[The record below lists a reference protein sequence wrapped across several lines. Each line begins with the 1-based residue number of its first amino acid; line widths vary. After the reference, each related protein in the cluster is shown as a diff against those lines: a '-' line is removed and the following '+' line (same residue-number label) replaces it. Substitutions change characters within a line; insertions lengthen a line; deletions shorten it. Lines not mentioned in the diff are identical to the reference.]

1 MTVRVH
7 PALTLGIP
15 GVLRRLSR
23 HRRLTDAAADLP
35 PAWHL
40 HRSMKGPQALQGPVT
55 IAGDHTNVAGTQS
68 RELGRQRARL
78 RTAGA
83 TVRPLVCFKGE
94 THRRGSSTVTT
105 KCPVCAG
112 AHLNQAQ

>member
-1 MTVRVH
+1 MTVLVH

-15 GVLRRLSR
+15 GLLRRLSR

-35 PAWHL
+35 PVWHP
-40 HRSMKGPQALQGPVT
+40 HYSMKGPQALQGPVT

-83 TVRPLVCFKGE
+83 TVRPPVFKGE

-105 KCPVCAG
+105 RRLVCSEVYM
-112 AHLNQAQ
+112 LNN